1 MIYWCIVL
9 FVNIT
14 LLSAL
19 QIFVAFGC
27 SKTETILD
35 FTLHSQQ
42 DMLIQTA
49 FNAVS
54 DPIVLLDLATFKVV
68 AANQPYIER
77 LKVWNPVFPLRD
89 VRGYTL
95 VQIADM
101 AGMSSFQM
109 EPYAAWIREVL
120 ITKRPVERIEEEI
133 LRGEE
138 VIFSSTLSPVLEN
151 GRCVYLSYI
160 ARDITNR
167 VHATRYIEG
176 QNAELERVNA
186 RLKHLNK
193 ELSELGHVAS
203 HDLRAPVINMVA
215 LHRLLSTTKENNSQC
230 DELLEKMA
238 SCLTRMS
245 NTIEALNEVLSFH
258 SNDESHDALIH
269 VPRTFSQVCESIS
282 ELIAE
287 ARPVI
292 TMDFTSVEMVRF
304 SRYRFES
311 LVQNLLTNALKY
323 RDPERDLC
331 IGVKCVHGE
340 NDQAVLIVS
349 DNGVGIDLA
358 LHRKR
363 LFGLFKR
370 FHNHVEGRGIGLH
383 MVYSFV
389 KSRGGD
395 VHIES
400 KVNEGTTFYVS
411 LGGDSLVHEQAGI
424 GSGR

>member
-1 MIYWCIVL
+1 M
-9 FVNIT
+9 
-14 LLSAL
+14 
-19 QIFVAFGC
+19 
-27 SKTETILD
+27 
-35 FTLHSQQ
+35 
-42 DMLIQTA
+42 
-49 FNAVS
+49 
-54 DPIVLLDLATFKVV
+54 V

-95 VQIADM
+95 VQIADL
-101 AGMSSFQM
+101 AGMSTFQM
-109 EPYAAWIREVL
+109 EPYTEWIREVL
-120 ITKRPVERIEEEI
+120 ITKRPVERIEEEV

-138 VIFSSTLSPVLEN
+138 VVFSSTLSVVIEN

-167 VHATRYIEG
+167 IQATRHIEQ
-176 QNAELERVNA
+176 QNLELERVNE
-186 RLKHLNK
+186 RLVHLNK
-193 ELSELGHVAS
+193 ELSELGYVAS
-203 HDLRAPVINMVA
+203 HDLRAPVINLVA
-215 LHRLLSTTKENNSQC
+215 LHRLMTQTVDNEFNR

-238 SCLTRMS
+238 NSLRRMS
-245 NTIEALNEVLSFH
+245 TTIEALNEVLRFH
-258 SNDESHDALIH
+258 SMEENDDAIIH
-269 VPRTFSQVCESIS
+269 VPNTFNQVCDSIS
-282 ELIAE
+282 ELIVE
-287 ARPVI
+287 AKPAIEV
-292 TMDFTSVEMVRF
+292 DFTDLEMVRF

-323 RDPERDLC
+323 RAPDRELKINVR
-331 IGVKCVHGE
+331 CVRGE
-340 NDQAVLIVS
+340 NDQAVLIIS

-395 VHIES
+395 IQVES

-411 LGGDSLVHEQAGI
+411 LGGDSLGYEQAGI
-424 GSGR
+424 GGGR